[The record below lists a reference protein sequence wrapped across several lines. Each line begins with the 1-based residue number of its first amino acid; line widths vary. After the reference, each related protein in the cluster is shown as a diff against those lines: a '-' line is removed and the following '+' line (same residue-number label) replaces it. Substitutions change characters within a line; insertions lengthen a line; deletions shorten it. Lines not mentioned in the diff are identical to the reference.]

1 MLCLEG
7 TLELEVLV
15 TLDFELIDAAK
26 CSDAFDAVVLHL
38 EEFDEGSVFDV
49 DALLDLSRNQIS
61 LSGVSR
67 GATFQDAESVA
78 RFALGQIFK
87 TSLKPPLDGKL
98 VSISAEARPEKLVS
112 SL

>member
-1 MLCLEG
+1 MD
-7 TLELEVLV
+7 LELLV
-15 TLDFELIDAAK
+15 TLHYEL
-26 CSDAFDAVVLHL
+26 SDSTTASEVFAVLAVKL

-87 TSLKPPLDGKL
+87 TSLKPPLGGKL
-98 VSISAEARPEKLVS
+98 VSVSAEARPEKLVS